1 MGKNKNIKQKKFSRH
16 KTVAS
21 AKIKTQAR
29 ERKRGIASMPIIP
42 GMWQTNA
49 ITFLLLVM
57 ATLVLYVGDLRL
69 GFFAVDDPQ
78 YVVENPWIR
87 GVTFENLRHIL
98 ATPYFA
104 NYSPLHLLSY
114 ILDYVF
120 AGLNPFAFHLS
131 SNLWGGLV
139 AGFVFLLALALTGS
153 RLVSVAAAV
162 LFILHPAHVEAIA
175 WISSRKDL
183 VAAAFALPSL
193 LAYLRY
199 RQGGEKA
206 AGRGLPAL
214 PGRARHSV
222 RAKACWWYIASL
234 VLFLLAVAGKL
245 SVATF
250 PVVFL
255 AHDLFIERRPLKR
268 SLLDKVPFLVAA
280 GTIAL
285 VVAAAQPST
294 GVHPSPYGFLAALVQ
309 NLWLLTGFG
318 TYVIYRTPFGSTSLL
333 LQFISVAILIAIFV
347 APLLI
352 GRRAP
357 IATVLIYWILFTL
370 IPSQVLSFAYPV
382 ADRYLFFPSVAA
394 AVLIAWGV
402 MTMGE
407 RLGRQGLIGAV
418 ILLLVLGSM
427 WARTTITYVS
437 EWRDPRSVWYAASAK
452 SSDSLVSYNLGWQYL
467 DISAGLGKSARK
479 PRPSEAD
486 LQRLASA
493 IWKNDPRLPAL
504 LSEWSQGQRS
514 GAFETEFQ
522 HYLRTLAQQGFDRAL
537 AAKGKHIL
545 PDLYLRRGL
554 LRLDQGDLQGAR
566 KELLTGVDEAKR
578 SSYSEGREEVL
589 VNTYNNLGIVAW
601 KEANYQEALHWLQ
614 LAEEEQS
621 RAGANWLPDLTANRE
636 RLEAIIASLSSH

>member
-1 MGKNKNIKQKKFSRH
+1 VVSNRKPVRSKSTKPEVKPEPRG
-16 KTVAS
+16 
-21 AKIKTQAR
+21 R
-29 ERKRGIASMPIIP
+29 ERKRPEPKTSDTSQPLLP
-42 GMWQTNA
+42 GSWPTNL
-49 ITFLLLVM
+49 ITFLLLTIL
-57 ATLVLYVGDLRL
+57 TLALYAGDLHL
-69 GFFAVDDPQ
+69 GFFKIDDQQ
-78 YVVENPWIR
+78 YVVNNPWIR
-87 GVTFENLRHIL
+87 GVTIENLRHIL
-98 ATPYFA
+98 TTPYFV

-114 ILDYVF
+114 MLDYAL
-120 AGLNPFAFHLS
+120 AGLNAFAFHLS
-131 SNLWGGLV
+131 SNMWAGLV
-139 AGFVFLLALALTGS
+139 AGFVFLAALALTG
-153 RLVSVAAAV
+153 RQTVAIAAGA
-162 LFILHPAHVEAIA
+162 LFVLHPAHVEAIA

-199 RQGGEKA
+199 RQGGSA
-206 AGRGLPAL
+206 AIKWYSA
-214 PGRARHSV
+214 SV
-222 RAKACWWYIASL
+222 L
-234 VLFLLAVAGKL
+234 LFLLGVAGKL

-250 PVVFL
+250 PAVFL

-280 GTIAL
+280 GVIAL
-285 VVAAAQPST
+285 VVASAQPST
-294 GVHPSPYGFLAALVQ
+294 GVHPSPDGFLAALVQ

-394 AVLIAWGV
+394 TVLIAWGV
-402 MTMGE
+402 MTVGE
-407 RLGRQGLIGAV
+407 RLGRQGSIGAV
-418 ILLLVLGSM
+418 ILLLALGSM

-452 SSDSLVSYNLGWQYL
+452 SSDPLVFYNLGWQYL

-493 IWKNDPRLPAL
+493 IWESDPRLPAL
-504 LSEWSQGQRS
+504 RSEWSQGQRG
-514 GAFETEFQ
+514 GAIETEFQ
-522 HYLRTLAQQGFDRAL
+522 HHLRSLAQQGFDRAL
-537 AAKGKHIL
+537 SAKGRHIM

-554 LRLDQGDLQGAR
+554 LLLDQDDLQGAR
-566 KELLTGVDEAKR
+566 GEFLAAVDEASR
-578 SSYSEGREEVL
+578 SSFTEGRQEVL
-589 VNTYNNLGIVAW
+589 VNSYNNLGIVAW
-601 KEANYQEALHWLQ
+601 RQTNYSEALHWLR
-614 LAEEEQS
+614 LAEEEQTRS
-621 RAGANWLPDLTANRE
+621 GANWLPDLTANRK